1 MSITQITLA
10 KKSVVIKLLGKIP
23 DKIYVAC
30 SGGVD
35 SMAALSFLNNK
46 KREVAVA
53 HFDHGT
59 EHGIRAQK
67 FVENYCKEKGI
78 SLELGTIT
86 RKKEP
91 SESREEYW
99 RNERYSF
106 FKSLDAPVV
115 TAHHIND
122 VAEWWVFSSLHGDS
136 KLIPYRNENV
146 IRPFL
151 TTSKQELISWCKY
164 HKVPFVKDP
173 TNQNLAYMRNLIRHR
188 IMPQCT
194 KVNPGLTKVLVKKIK
209 NSSEHFA

>member
-1 MSITQITLA
+1 MSTIQIILA
-10 KKSVVIKLLGKIP
+10 KKADVIKLLGKVP

-35 SMAALSFLNNK
+35 SMAALSFLNNR
-46 KREVAVA
+46 KRKVSVA

-59 EHGIRAQK
+59 EHGLKAQK
-67 FVENYCKEKGI
+67 FIKEYCRKNKI
-78 SLELGTIT
+78 SLQLGSVT
-86 RKKEP
+86 RKRSP

-99 RNERYSF
+99 RNERYAF
-106 FKSLDAPVV
+106 FKSLDAPVI

-122 VAEWWVFSSLHGDS
+122 VAEWWVFSTLHGEP

-151 TTSKQELISWCKY
+151 LTSKQELTGWCK
-164 HKVPFVKDP
+164 HHNVPYVKDP
-173 TNQNLAYMRNLIRHR
+173 SNQNLAYMRNLIRHR

-209 NSSEHFA
+209 GSAEHSV